1 MTGNRMNLLSLFCAL
16 TLVLGTGCA
25 SSTVSTST
33 LRLEDSDTGRISNG
47 TNSKRNSRP
56 RKRARVKIKTEI
68 AKSKSTA
75 EPAPPDS
82 ETTERATGQT
92 IEKADSLASD
102 SPAQLAAD
110 LPALLPADL
119 PADLPAEIA
128 LAPTATPANR
138 ETASLTAKPNSRFRT
153 LKPEVIVETGIEA
166 ADQVVDSL
174 ARPNGKS
181 KREKLNE
188 AHLIFD
194 FPVTYN
200 SRVRKWIRYFQTT
213 GRSSFRR
220 WLERSTRY
228 IPYIQSELKSA
239 GLPTDIAYVAMI
251 ESGFSSSAVSHANAM
266 GMWQFIV
273 PTGERYGLNV
283 DWWIDERRDY
293 EKATKAA
300 IGYMSDLF
308 EQFGSWYLVAASY
321 NMGEGGVRRVIKRHK
336 TNSFW
341 DLADRGA
348 IPEETRNYVPKMLAA
363 MLIAKA
369 PALYGFR
376 DLEFHVPFAFESY
389 NAPGGTDLINLANHL
404 GVSERSLTELNP
416 ELLKGFIPRDVKSHR
431 IRIPKGSRTAVAMY
445 LNQSETV
452 TR

>member
-1 MTGNRMNLLSLFCAL
+1 MTGSEFRTDFSHAWLSRGLASALLIMTF
-16 TLVLGTGCA
+16 VLAAGCTTTR
-25 SSTVSTST
+25 STTSTVK
-33 LRLEDSDTGRISNG
+33 LEAPAKTVKA
-47 TNSKRNSRP
+47 KRKV
-56 RKRARVKIKTEI
+56 RKPATKQPAEQKLIATE
-68 AKSKSTA
+68 AAESAPA
-75 EPAPPDS
+75 EPTTLAPAPTPQDKQELES
-82 ETTERATGQT
+82 
-92 IEKADSLASD
+92 
-102 SPAQLAAD
+102 
-110 LPALLPADL
+110 
-119 PADLPAEIA
+119 A
-128 LAPTATPANR
+128 LAPAVPSTR
-138 ETASLTAKPNSRFRT
+138 ETAAFSPKAPGRFRT
-153 LKPEVIVETGIEA
+153 LSPEVPASASTEVPMGLKA
-166 ADQVVDSL
+166 ADEII
-174 ARPNGKS
+174 AANEKI
-181 KREKLNE
+181 KKTKLNE

-200 SRVRKWIRYFQTT
+200 ARVRKWIRYFQTT

-228 IPYIQSELKSA
+228 IPYIHSELKRA

-266 GMWQFIV
+266 GMWQFIA

-300 IGYMSDLF
+300 IGYMTDLF

-321 NMGEGGVRRVIKRHK
+321 NMGEGGVRRLIKRHK

-348 IPEETRNYVPKMLAA
+348 LPEETRNYVPKMLAA

-376 DLEFHVPFAFESY
+376 DLEFHVPFAFEFY

-431 IRIPKGSRTAVAMY
+431 IRIPKGSRSAVAMY

-452 TR
+452 TQ

>member
-1 MTGNRMNLLSLFCAL
+1 MTHNEFETSVYSAWIDRLSFPFRRVFSVACLIL
-16 TLVLGTGCA
+16 TFVLINGCA
-25 SSTVSTST
+25 TTHQRESSFRPGKTKKTGLKRGPVKNLKPADVKSESA
-33 LRLEDSDTGRISNG
+33 SD
-47 TNSKRNSRP
+47 
-56 RKRARVKIKTEI
+56 AI
-68 AKSKSTA
+68 APNASAPAGSESTA
-75 EPAPPDS
+75 ISLAETVQQAPPEES
-82 ETTERATGQT
+82 GSAPNRAT
-92 IEKADSLASD
+92 
-102 SPAQLAAD
+102 AAFE
-110 LPALLPADL
+110 PKG
-119 PADLPAEIA
+119 
-128 LAPTATPANR
+128 
-138 ETASLTAKPNSRFRT
+138 SGRFRT
-153 LKPEVIVETGIEA
+153 LSPEVPAFSTGIKA
-166 ADQVVDSL
+166 ADETVTVAENPS
-174 ARPNGKS
+174 GKS
-181 KREKLNE
+181 KKDKLNE

-200 SRVRKWIRYFQTT
+200 ARVRKWIRYFQTT

-228 IPYIQSELKSA
+228 IPYIQSELKRE

-266 GMWQFIV
+266 GMWQFIA

-300 IGYMSDLF
+300 IGYMADLF

-321 NMGEGGVRRVIKRHK
+321 NMGEGGVRRLIKRHK

-348 IPEETRNYVPKMLAA
+348 LPEETRNYVPKMLAA

-376 DLEFHVPFAFESY
+376 DLEFHVPFAFEFY

-431 IRIPKGSRTAVAMY
+431 IRIPKGSRSAVAMF

-452 TR
+452 TQ